1 MREFWYYQRPDI
13 LEYMQTAYRDLDIQL
28 LPNIVIQELN
38 KKNNLVSQLSDLH
51 ESLSTTIL
59 SQSDIVQSF
68 PSIVH
73 ANENL
78 QTFFQ

>member
-1 MREFWYYQRPDI
+1 ME
-13 LEYMQTAYRDLDIQL
+13 LEVITKLLDVGVTIAIMSYFL
-28 LPNIVIQELN
+28 YELN